1 MSMIKDFEKLHDTVE
16 DFKGV
21 LVEEL
26 HIDKIAEWSIE
37 RLNKLIRKA
46 KSGRFNQKV

>member
-1 MSMIKDFEKLHDTVE
+1 MTIIESFEELHDAVE

-21 LVEEL
+21 LTEEL

-37 RLNKLIRKA
+37 RLGKLIRRA
-46 KSGRFNQKV
+46 RGGRFNKAK